1 MNLVFL
7 LKNELVLPN
16 QRHKVSF
23 VFCCLIVDLWRG
35 PWEQGVS
42 VGAGGREPLLSR
54 ACVCVGVPGTFPCG
68 LGRGWG
74 RLRVIRGILGSLRWL
89 LTRAT
94 SKKARGPA
102 RVLFFGG
109 FLHLLSGE

>member
-23 VFCCLIVDLWRG
+23 VFCCLIVDTWRG

-42 VGAGGREPLLSR
+42 AGAGSREPLLSR
-54 ACVCVGVPGTFPCG
+54 AACASGCLAHSLVDLVADGGV
-68 LGRGWG
+68 
-74 RLRVIRGILGSLRWL
+74 
-89 LTRAT
+89 
-94 SKKARGPA
+94 
-102 RVLFFGG
+102 
-109 FLHLLSGE
+109 